1 MTYRIYDIEYVKEDK
16 SLPAEIIVDLNS
28 FHGDAGFG
36 NMNSRCYQAVKAVTG
51 HEAKSCKVEAVN
63 RYPGTI

>member
-1 MTYRIYDIEYVKEDK
+1 MTCRIYDIEYVEEDK

-28 FHGDAGFG
+28 FHGDVGFG
-36 NMNSRCYQAVKAVTG
+36 NMNSRCYQAVKAITG
-51 HEAKSCKVEAVN
+51 HEAKSCKVEMVS